1 MSVETL
7 AALLVAQP
15 ARIAAVAAVLALLHA
30 VLRRRSARRGHRA
43 PPWHVPAIA
52 WALYAGWEWW
62 VNHATPEADI
72 RVDLLVIWPVL
83 AILMAY
89 AAFRT
94 VSPRR

>member
-1 MSVETL
+1 METL

-30 VLRRRSARRGHRA
+30 VLRRRAARRGHRA
-43 PPWHVPAIA
+43 PPWHVAALA
-52 WALYAGWEWW
+52 WALYAAWEWW
-62 VNHATPEADI
+62 VNHKTPDADL

-83 AILMAY
+83 ALLMAH

-94 VSPRR
+94 LKPRP